1 MEQQLDR
8 APCGYLV
15 LDQELRVVEMN
26 STLRNLTSV
35 ENPQHIHDLLTIASR
50 MYFQTYFT
58 PSIKMHGT
66 VNEMFLTLKSAA
78 GHMPVLMNAVEQNG
92 LYECALMQMSV
103 RGEYEKELLLAK
115 RNAEKINRETVEA
128 YEKLQHLM
136 SEVESKQQQ
145 LIDLNSTLQQLS
157 ITDSLTG
164 LKNRRYLEE
173 RLHDFLLQA
182 QNGRKVALLILDI
195 DYFKQVNDTYGHQI
209 GDAVLQELA
218 WHLETKVGA
227 AGIVARLGGEE
238 FVVVMPDSGIEEG
251 LAMADSLCKHIEAAD
266 WMHVPITVSIGVA
279 VYALGDEV
287 GSLLSRADS
296 FLYKAKANGRNC
308 VFGNE

>member
-26 STLRNLTSV
+26 SMLRNLTSV

-50 MYFQTYFT
+50 IYFQTYFT

-66 VNEMFLTLKSAA
+66 INEMFLTLKSAA

-92 LYECALMQMSV
+92 LYECALIQMSV

-115 RNAEKINRETVEA
+115 RNAEKINRETVQA

-145 LIDLNSTLQQLS
+145 LIDLNSKLQQLS
-157 ITDSLTG
+157 VTDSLTG

-173 RLHDFLLQA
+173 QLHDFLLQA
-182 QNGRKVALLILDI
+182 KNGRKVALLILDI

-209 GDAVLQELA
+209 GDTVLQELA
-218 WHLETKVGA
+218 WHLETEVGA
-227 AGIVARLGGEE
+227 SGIVARLGGEE
-238 FVVVMPDSGIEEG
+238 FVVVLPDSGIEEG
-251 LAMADSLCKHIEAAD
+251 LAMGDSLCKHIEAAD
-266 WMHVPITVSIGVA
+266 WVHVPVTVSIGVA

-287 GSLLSRADS
+287 GSLLSRADG

>member
-15 LDQELRVVEMN
+15 LDQDLRVVEMN

-35 ENPQHIHDLLTIASR
+35 KNPQHIHDLLTIASR

-58 PSIKMHGT
+58 PAIKMHGT
-66 VNEMFLTLKSAA
+66 VNEMFLTLKSAT

-92 LYECALMQMSV
+92 VYECALIQMSV

-136 SEVESKQQQ
+136 NEVENKQQQ
-145 LIDLNSTLQQLS
+145 LIDLNSTLQKLS
-157 ITDSLTG
+157 VTDSLTG

-173 RLHDFLLQA
+173 RLHDLLLQA
-182 QNGRKVALLILDI
+182 QNGRKVALLMLDI

-209 GDAVLQELA
+209 GDTVLQELA
-218 WHLETKVGA
+218 QHLEMEVGTT
-227 AGIVARLGGEE
+227 GIVARLGGEE

-251 LAMADSLCKHIEAAD
+251 LAMADSLCKHVEAAD

-279 VYALGDEV
+279 VYAPGDEV

>member
-92 LYECALMQMSV
+92 LYECALIQMSV

-218 WHLETKVGA
+218 WHLETKVGTA
-227 AGIVARLGGEE
+227 DIVARLGGEE
-238 FVVVMPDSGIEEG
+238 FVVVMPDLGIEEG

-266 WMHVPITVSIGVA
+266 WMHVPITVSIGIA
-279 VYALGDEV
+279 IYAPGDEV
-287 GSLLSRADS
+287 GSLLSRADG

>member
-15 LDQELRVVEMN
+15 LDEELRVVEMN

-35 ENPQHIHDLLTIASR
+35 KNPQHIHDLLTIASR

-58 PSIKMHGT
+58 PAIKMHGT

-92 LYECALMQMSV
+92 VYECALIQMSV

-136 SEVESKQQQ
+136 SEVENKQQQ

-157 ITDSLTG
+157 VTDSLTG

-173 RLHDFLLQA
+173 RLHDLLLQA
-182 QNGRKVALLILDI
+182 QNGRKVALLMLDI

-209 GDAVLQELA
+209 GDTVLQELA
-218 WHLETKVGA
+218 QHLEMEVGTI
-227 AGIVARLGGEE
+227 GIVARLGGEE

-251 LAMADSLCKHIEAAD
+251 LAMADSLCKHIEVAD

-279 VYALGDEV
+279 VYASGDEV

-296 FLYKAKANGRNC
+296 FLYNAKANGRNC